1 MRIVRIVL
9 SAAAVATSLFTVTYC
24 GNPSK
29 KALDKKVLDMCK
41 YIPDHGLREDAK
53 DNLTASY
60 FDAYSGALDAIPYND
75 GMIGDEDFLY
85 YFVSGQDGEP
95 VFTVNS
101 VERKGDSLL
110 ANITIQDNSAHT
122 VKLVKEGGRYL
133 LDDFDDTKQQCLDY
147 IRSHGKYSGDWAEK
161 TAERIVA
168 SFTPAEEG
176 YKICIG
182 WREEGLAQYEIWEM
196 TAVSDGNGGLVYE
209 DGSYKIRRYEH
220 QGDKEYQEETVY
232 SDGTGTFRL
241 SDDGELVWNDC
252 KDSEQGETLFIRA
265 NFTTE

>member
-1 MRIVRIVL
+1 MRIVRTAL
-9 SAAAVATSLFTVTYC
+9 SAAAIAALMFTLTSC
-24 GNPSK
+24 GNRSK
-29 KALDKKVLDMCK
+29 KALETIVLDMCK

-60 FDAYSGALDAIPYND
+60 YDAYSGALDAIPYSD
-75 GMIGDEDFLY
+75 GMIGDEEFLY

-101 VERKGDSLL
+101 VEKKGDNLL
-110 ANITIQDNSAHT
+110 AKITIQDNSAHT
-122 VKLVKEGGRYL
+122 VKLVKDGGRYL

-147 IRSHGKYSGDWAEK
+147 IKSHGKYSGDWAEK
-161 TAERIVA
+161 TAERVVA
-168 SFTPAEEG
+168 SFTPAEDG
-176 YKICIG
+176 YKVCIG

-196 TAVSDGNGGLVYE
+196 TAVPDGNGGLAYK

-220 QGDKEYQEETVY
+220 QGDKVYKEETVY
-232 SDGTGTFRL
+232 SDGTGSFRL
-241 SDDGELVWNDC
+241 NEEGELVWNDG

-265 NFTTE
+265 YFTTE